1 MKNLRSLLLLLFISL
16 SFAQV
21 EPKINE
27 NWLDFWVGKW
37 KLEWKDK
44 DGSRGKGSN
53 EIKKILANKVIYEK
67 FEAKKGALKG
77 FKGRSFSVIDATTGN
92 WKQTWVDNQNGYL
105 DFVGSQNGDKKIFS
119 RKFKNKK
126 GNPVIQRMVFKDI
139 KENSF
144 TWDWEISQDEGK
156 TWDLKW
162 QIFYTK
168 KVKNKLSKQK

>member
-1 MKNLRSLLLLLFISL
+1 MKKLLIVFLLIFISI

-21 EPKINE
+21 ESKLDE

-44 DGSRGKGSN
+44 DGTTGKGSN
-53 EIKKILANKVIYEK
+53 EIKKILSKKVIYEK

-77 FKGRSFSVIDATTGN
+77 FKGRSFSVIDASTGK

-105 DFVGSQNGDKKIFS
+105 EFIGSQEGDKKIFS
-119 RKFKNKK
+119 RKSVNNK
-126 GNPVIQRMVFKDI
+126 GISVIQRMVFKDI

-144 TWDWEISQDEGK
+144 TWDWELSQDDGK
-156 TWDLKW
+156 TWILNW
-162 QIFYTK
+162 QIFYSK
-168 KVKNKLSKQK
+168 KVKNKKAKEK